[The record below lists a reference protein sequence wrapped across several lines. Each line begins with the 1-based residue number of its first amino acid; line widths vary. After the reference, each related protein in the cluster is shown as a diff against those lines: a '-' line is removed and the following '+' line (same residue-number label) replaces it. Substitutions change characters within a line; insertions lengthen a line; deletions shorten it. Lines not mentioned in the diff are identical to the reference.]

1 MYLSKAVMPLIV
13 LTVSPSLKWEQ
24 KMAAV
29 VKEKEEMVKDREE
42 KIQRLKKQ
50 IAEAFT
56 GNSA

>member
-1 MYLSKAVMPLIV
+1 MPLIV